1 MLRMDPVRLRTA
13 LEQLQQA
20 THDHDEWQENFLRAI
35 VCGLPSDPNDCLEGA
50 RVACHFDRW
59 YYERTP
65 VELWGQP
72 AFAALGMEHEHL
84 HRIAAALL
92 RAVSA
97 DAPVV
102 VGDFDDLMAGSA
114 QLRLKLDLLKQEIRG
129 AWRNWDALTGAYGR
143 AGMLSELR
151 AWGELAR
158 RKIQPCCIVLMDLD
172 EFKAINDTHGH
183 PVGDEVLAGAVRCL
197 TQCLRPF
204 DNVFRYGG
212 DEFLIALP
220 GTDLEIGQTVIKR
233 VRERLASR
241 PLAVG
246 PGGIARHV
254 TASYGLAML
263 DPEVSV
269 EESVERADQ
278 ALLLAKTA
286 GRNRAISWDPNVT
299 TGTRLPRLQI
309 EDAKV

>member
-1 MLRMDPVRLRTA
+1 MRLS
-13 LEQLQQA
+13 L
-20 THDHDEWQENFLRAI
+20 
-35 VCGLPSDPNDCLEGA
+35 S
-50 RVACHFDRW
+50 
-59 YYERTP
+59 
-65 VELWGQP
+65 
-72 AFAALGMEHEHL
+72 
-84 HRIAAALL
+84 
-92 RAVSA
+92 
-97 DAPVV
+97 
-102 VGDFDDLMAGSA
+102 GDFDELMAGSA
-114 QLRLKLDLLKQEIRG
+114 QLRGKLDLLKQEVQG

-143 AGMLSELR
+143 AEMLSELR
-151 AWGELAR
+151 AWRELAT
-158 RKIQPCCIVLMDLD
+158 RKVQPCCIVLMDLD
-172 EFKAINDTHGH
+172 EFKAINDAHGH

-197 TQCLRPF
+197 IRGLRPF

-220 GTDLEIGQTVIKR
+220 GTDLEIGQAVIKR

-246 PGGIARHV
+246 AGGIALDV
-254 TASYGLAML
+254 TASFGLALL

-269 EESVERADQ
+269 EDSIERADQ